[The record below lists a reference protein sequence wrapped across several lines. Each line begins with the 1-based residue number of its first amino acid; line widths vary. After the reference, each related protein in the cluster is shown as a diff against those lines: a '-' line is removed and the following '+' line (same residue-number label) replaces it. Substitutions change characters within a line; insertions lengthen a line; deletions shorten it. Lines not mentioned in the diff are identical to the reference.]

1 MRQCFV
7 FSCTELCLLRSVDL
21 SVCPLSLVREQAL
34 ARENELRARHV
45 MLEST
50 QEERSRRTD
59 AVRKAEKL
67 EQQKSLASQ
76 MSLETL
82 AAELEQE
89 LTKVSKEFK
98 SYMTARYLLT
108 IRRMASCK
116 VAAALHSWRAA
127 QLRAARARGTVTRAV
142 GRFQYRGLV
151 RCYEQ
156 WSALA
161 DQGSKHR

>member
-1 MRQCFV
+1 MSSGDTEQCLPLPV
-7 FSCTELCLLRSVDL
+7 GLSACLL
-21 SVCPLSLVREQAL
+21 SLAREKAV
-34 ARENELRARHV
+34 ARENELRARYV
-45 MLEST
+45 MLENT
-50 QEERSRRTD
+50 QEERSRRTE

-67 EQQKSLASQ
+67 EQQKNLATQ

-82 AAELEQE
+82 AAEREEE

-116 VAAALHSWRAA
+116 VAAALHGWRAT
-127 QLRAARARGTVTRAV
+127 QVRAARARGTVARAV
-142 GRFQYRGLV
+142 GRFQHRFLV

-161 DQGSKHR
+161 NQGSKHR